1 MITQDQRGACF
12 TFANVADPVPFVM
25 NVCSCG
31 GAEVG
36 TCFLRNVEST
46 INTALQILHSQ
57 DEVLCLKIV
66 QRCSQRRG
74 PT

>member
-1 MITQDQRGACF
+1 MITQDERGARF
-12 TFANVADPVPFVM
+12 TFANVADSVPFVM

-36 TCFLRNVEST
+36 ICFLRNVEST
-46 INTALQILHSQ
+46 INTALQKVPRPVS
-57 DEVLCLKIV
+57 VVCLKTL

-74 PT
+74 LT

>member
-1 MITQDQRGACF
+1 MITQDQHGACF

-25 NVCSCG
+25 NV
-31 GAEVG
+31 
-36 TCFLRNVEST
+36 LRNVEST

-57 DEVLCLKIV
+57 DEVLCLKII

>member
-25 NVCSCG
+25 NVCSFG
-31 GAEVG
+31 G
-36 TCFLRNVEST
+36 FLRNVEST

-57 DEVLCLKIV
+57 DEVLCLKIL

>member
-31 GAEVG
+31 G
-36 TCFLRNVEST
+36 FLRNVEST

-57 DEVLCLKIV
+57 DEVLCLKIL
-66 QRCSQRRG
+66 QRCSQRRE